1 MDRRFAV
8 NAITGMNGWQEP
20 LISAFAEKDD
30 AEIAA
35 FVCALVSNTYDGADE
50 YAAHVVLYQIM
61 GGKPSEYLR
70 EYEPYKNF
78 GEVLPLQSFHKSITF
93 GDLSV
98 FLLRI
103 KETKEEYGS
112 MEKWFVQAMSKRP
125 QEYGHTAL
133 ADLFADVCALPNS
146 YSDSTFYRFNLL
158 IYYLTYKF
166 GIWERHTSIKVL
178 VPCDSLMLS
187 WRRRTAGRLAN
198 AEKVTEDAVKAY
210 GEDFYKM
217 FEELNYGL

>member
-8 NAITGMNGWQEP
+8 NTITGMNGWQEP
-20 LISAFAEKDD
+20 LISAFADKDD

-35 FVCALVSNTYDGADE
+35 FVCALVSNTYGGTDE

-78 GEVLPLQSFHKSITF
+78 MEVLPLQSFHKSITF

-112 MEKWFVQAMSKRP
+112 MEQWFIQSMSNRP
-125 QEYGHTAL
+125 KEYAHTAL
-133 ADLFADVCALPNS
+133 ADLFADVNSLPNS
-146 YSDSTFYRFNLL
+146 YCDCTFYRFNLL
-158 IYYLTYKF
+158 LYYLTYKF
-166 GIWERHTSIKVL
+166 HIWERRHGIKTL
-178 VPCDSLMLS
+178 IPCDSLMLA
-187 WRRRTAGRLAN
+187 RRRRNRCTLAN
-198 AEKVTEDAVKAY
+198 AEKITHEAMKKY
-210 GEDFYKM
+210 GNDFYRL
-217 FEELNYGL
+217 FEDLYYGL